1 MTPII
6 AIAVVL
12 VAAAGTA
19 VVLTHQPRQQAVSL
33 AMFGLMLSVLFLALQ
48 APDVALSE
56 LGINALVVPL
66 LILLTAAKTQGPRE

>member
-12 VAAAGTA
+12 AAVSGTF
-19 VVLTHQPRQQAVSL
+19 VVFTNEPRKQAISL
-33 AMFGLMLSVLFLALQ
+33 AMFGLLLTVLFLALQ

-56 LGINALVVPL
+56 LGINALIVPL
-66 LILLTAAKTQGPRE
+66 LILLTAAKTQGPRD

>member
-19 VVLTHQPRQQAVSL
+19 VVFTHQPRQQAVSL